1 MLYDYKSEELVQDI
15 ILEDIEILVDDI
27 VEEFY
32 SLRRYNEL
40 DIYVSSYFAKKII
53 SRLFHKIEELWVHA
67 DSHDNLLYKDDNEVI
82 ITIAN
87 DGMLFVEEARI
98 NRVLKSA
105 EDSSLSYVYDEF
117 SKKDID
123 YLSESAE
130 SILVFGFEED
140 DLECTCDC
148 EDCSS
153 CSERTDLDINESEST
168 YVSRDKD
175 GTPLGFSKTWTTV
188 EDGIHCYS
196 SYSHYSNNLDILKEI
211 ASDFGV
217 RL

>member
-1 MLYDYKSEELVQDI
+1 MLYDYKSEELVQDV

-27 VEEFY
+27 AEEFY

-40 DIYVSSYFAKKII
+40 DIYVSSYIAREII
-53 SRLFHKIEELWVHA
+53 SALLDEVQELWVHA
-67 DSHDNLLYKDDNEVI
+67 DSHNDLLYKDDNEVL

-87 DGMLFVEEARI
+87 DGMVFVEEARI
-98 NRVLKSA
+98 KNRLKSA
-105 EDSSLSYVYDEF
+105 EDSSLSYVYDGF
-117 SKKDID
+117 GKKDID
-123 YLSESAE
+123 VLSESAE
-130 SILVFGFEED
+130 SILVFGFDED

-148 EDCSS
+148 EDCSL
-153 CSERTDLDINESEST
+153 CSERADLDTNESEAT

-175 GTPLGFSKTWTTV
+175 GTPLGFSKTWFT
-188 EDGIHCYS
+188 EEGGIHCYS
-196 SYSHYSNNLDILKEI
+196 SYSHYSNNLNMLKEI